1 MARNPRIASL
11 LHRIDY
17 IEKIGTGI
25 SRILQA
31 VAEQG
36 GTELELVS
44 NDFFTATFRSKIQV
58 AQDVTGEVS
67 EQVSEQVAKI
77 LITCKT
83 QPKTKGELL
92 EVLGLANVYMNYK
105 RHVFPLIE
113 KGLIEMTIPER
124 PQSRLQ
130 KYCLTGK

>member
-25 SRILQA
+25 SPILQA

-44 NDFFTATFRSKIQV
+44 NDFFTATFRSKMQ
-58 AQDVTGEVS
+58 ADRDVTGELAGQIS
-67 EQVSEQVAKI
+67 EQVGEHVGEHVAKI
-77 LITCKT
+77 LILRT
-83 QPKTKGELL
+83 E
-92 EVLGLANVYMNYK
+92 
-105 RHVFPLIE
+105 H
-113 KGLIEMTIPER
+113 
-124 PQSRLQ
+124 
-130 KYCLTGK
+130 